1 MAKRNKDEEELRL
14 RQEAVAYLPD
24 DTQVL
29 RDRVNQLV
37 AQTPTEYSSRYGQM
51 ADAAMTRYANRPAFQ
66 YNAKND
72 PNYAAYAGEYTRL
85 GRTAMEDT
93 MARAAALTGGY
104 GNSYAAMAG
113 QNAYNSYMSA
123 LAAKVPELEQ
133 MAYQRYQNEGND
145 MLNLYELYA
154 NREAQD
160 YNRYND
166 QLANNRQQISML
178 NNLYD
183 DRYSQA
189 YQLARDSIADA
200 RYADQTAYDR
210 GIDERNYAYKLARDE
225 IADKR
230 YDTEWEHQLNRE
242 TYEDTIKDLETQ
254 NKALM
259 LALDEFDGGKT
270 GGSVYKVSR
279 DDIDDINKSV
289 LNYNDAVTDKD
300 SEGQTAAFDNIVK
313 KMKILEHEGA
323 SGEDLSFILTTL
335 IPEGL
340 IPKLKEKLGLL

>member
-1 MAKRNKDEEELRL
+1 
-14 RQEAVAYLPD
+14 
-24 DTQVL
+24 
-29 RDRVNQLV
+29 
-37 AQTPTEYSSRYGQM
+37 
-51 ADAAMTRYANRPAFQ
+51 MTTDKKQ
-66 YNAKND
+66 K
-72 PNYAAYAGEYTRL
+72 
-85 GRTAMEDT
+85 RTAKPAAGTALTGAAVPDKSAAASAAPAGKAPVYESGYSAQVQDSLDKILNREKFDYNVNEDKLFSQYKDSYEKAGRQAMQDT
-93 MARAAALTGGY
+93 MGNAALLTGGY

-145 MLNLYELYA
+145 TLNLYELYA

-166 QLANNRQQISML
+166 QLAYNRQQISML

-210 GIDERNYAYKLARDE
+210 GIEERNYAYRLARDE

-242 TYEDTIKDLETQ
+242 TYADTIKDLETQ

-279 DDIDDINKSV
+279 DDLNKIDKLV
-289 LNYNDAVTDKD
+289 RNYNDAVKDED
-300 SEGQTAAFDNIVK
+300 SEGQTEALDDIVK
-313 KMKILEHEGA
+313 IMKILEHEGA
-323 SGEDLSFILTTL
+323 SKEDRNFIMTTL
-335 IPEGL
+335 IPEKL
-340 IPKLKEKLGLL
+340 IQPLKKALDLL

>member
-1 MAKRNKDEEELRL
+1 MAKKNKDEEELRL
-14 RQEAVAYLPD
+14 RQEAAAYQPD

-37 AQTPTEYSSRYGQM
+37 AQTPTEYNSRYGQV

-66 YNAKND
+66 YNVKND

-210 GIDERNYAYKLARDE
+210 GIDERDYAYRLARDAV
-225 IADKR
+225 ADR
-230 YDTEWEHQLNRE
+230 R
-242 TYEDTIKDLETQ
+242 YEDETQ
-254 NKALM
+254 YARNYQASRDAQDDYYNTLKLT
-259 LALDEFDGGKT
+259 L
-270 GGSVYKVSR
+270 GGSGGGTVAGGAYKVSR
-279 DDIDDINKSV
+279 DDLNDIDKSV
-289 LNYNDAVTDKD
+289 LNYNEAVTDKD
-300 SEGQTAAFDNIVK
+300 SEGQTAALADIVK
-313 KMKILEHEGA
+313 KIKILEHEGA
-323 SGEDLSFILTTL
+323 SDEDLSFILTTL

-340 IPKLKEKLGLL
+340 IPKLKKELDLL

>member
-1 MAKRNKDEEELRL
+1 MAKTNKDEEELRL
-14 RQEAVAYLPD
+14 RQEAVAYQPD

-166 QLANNRQQISML
+166 QLANNRQQISLL

-210 GIDERNYAYKLARDE
+210 GIDERNYAYQLARDAV
-225 IADKR
+225 ADR
-230 YDTEWEHQLNRE
+230 R
-242 TYEDTIKDLETQ
+242 YEDETQYARNYQASRDAQDDYYNALKLTLGGSGGGTAGKGYSLTLDDIKDLETAADQ
-254 NKALM
+254 VR
-259 LALDEFDGGKT
+259 DGGST
-270 GGSVYKVSR
+270 SLL
-279 DDIDDINKSV
+279 IN
-289 LNYNDAVTDKD
+289 T
-300 SEGQTAAFDNIVK
+300 
-313 KMKILEHEGA
+313 M
-323 SGEDLSFILTTL
+323 
-335 IPEGL
+335 
-340 IPKLKEKLGLL
+340 LGLYNNGVSAEVLEQLLANFGFDDDTFKNIRNAVMRNQG

>member
-1 MAKRNKDEEELRL
+1 MANRNKDEEELRL
-14 RQEAVAYLPD
+14 RQEAAAYQPD

-37 AQTPTEYSSRYGQM
+37 AQTPPEYSSRYGQM

-66 YNAKND
+66 YNVKND

-93 MARAAALTGGY
+93 MARAAALTSGY

-123 LAAKVPELEQ
+123 LAAKAPELEQ

-154 NREAQD
+154 NREAQY

-166 QLANNRQQISML
+166 QLANNRQQISLL

-200 RYADQTAYDR
+200 RYADQTAYER
-210 GIDERNYAYKLARDE
+210 GIDERDYAYRLARD
-225 IADKR
+225 AVSDR
-230 YDTEWEHQLNRE
+230 R
-242 TYEDTIKDLETQ
+242 YEDETQ
-254 NKALM
+254 YARNYQASS
-259 LALDEFDGGKT
+259 GGT
-270 GGSVYKVSR
+270 TAGDAYKVSR
-279 DDIDDINKSV
+279 DDLNDIDDSV
-289 LNYNDAVTDKD
+289 LNYNNAVTKED
-300 SEGQTAAFDNIVK
+300 SEGQTAALADIVK

-323 SGEDLSFILTTL
+323 SDEDLSFILTTL
-335 IPEGL
+335 IPEDL
-340 IPKLKEKLGLL
+340 IPELKKALKLL

>member
-14 RQEAVAYLPD
+14 RQEAVAHLPD

-200 RYADQTAYDR
+200 RYEDQTAYDR
-210 GIDERNYAYKLARDE
+210 GIDERNYAYRLARDE

-259 LALDEFDGGKT
+259 LALDGSGGGTTGKGYSLTQNDIDALEEAADLARDEGKT
-270 GGSVYKVSR
+270 SKLINTMLRLYSLGVSK
-279 DDIDDINKSV
+279 DV
-289 LNYNDAVTDKD
+289 LTEYLN
-300 SEGQTAAFDNIVK
+300 AFDLDEELYS
-313 KMKILEHEGA
+313 KIRNAVMRNQG
-323 SGEDLSFILTTL
+323 
-335 IPEGL
+335 
-340 IPKLKEKLGLL
+340 

>member
-1 MAKRNKDEEELRL
+1 MAKKNKDEEELRL
-14 RQEAVAYLPD
+14 RQEAAAYQPD

-37 AQTPTEYSSRYGQM
+37 AQTPTEYNSRYGQV

-66 YNAKND
+66 YNVKND

-200 RYADQTAYDR
+200 RYADQTAYER
-210 GIDERNYAYKLARDE
+210 GIDERDYAYRLARDE

-230 YDTEWEHQLNRE
+230 YDTEWRHQLGRE
-242 TYEDTIKDLETQ
+242 TDADTIKDLETQ

-259 LALDEFDGGKT
+259 LALDESGGGTT
-270 GGSVYKVSR
+270 GKGYSLTQS
-279 DDIDDINKSV
+279 DIND
-289 LNYNDAVTDKD
+289 L
-300 SEGQTAAFDNIVK
+300 GTAA
-313 KMKILEHEGA
+313 E
-323 SGEDLSFILTTL
+323 
-335 IPEGL
+335 
-340 IPKLKEKLGLL
+340 KLKEDGDSSDFLNTMFRLRISGVSDEVLEQLLVNFGFDDDTFKNIRTAVMKYQG

>member
-1 MAKRNKDEEELRL
+1 MANRNKDEEELRL
-14 RQEAVAYLPD
+14 RQEAAAYQPA

-210 GIDERNYAYKLARDE
+210 GIDERNYAYQLARDE

-242 TYEDTIKDLETQ
+242 TDADTIKDLETQ

-259 LALDEFDGGKT
+259 LALDGSDGGT
-270 GGSVYKVSR
+270 APGGYTPTDAEYKE
-279 DDIDDINKSV
+279 IND
-289 LNYNDAVTDKD
+289 LVTDYTP
-300 SEGQTAAFDNIVK
+300 GDNETFKAIVQ
-313 KMKILEHEGA
+313 KMKTLEHKGA
-323 SGEDLSFILTTL
+323 SAEELSFILTTFIPEAL
-335 IPEGL
+335 IPSLKKEL
-340 IPKLKEKLGLL
+340 KLL